1 MNKAKQQRLLRLL
14 SGGLFLFLGMLISIL
29 NVLPDLDPT
38 LVLYALTW
46 VLLGLGIL
54 MEISALGITGAVIGI
69 LYTLM
74 YPIRYKIT
82 DGYDFLPH
90 IASFSLMIVLML
102 LRDKAMY
109 FGIGAAICRIMPVI
123 HDAVLWVQELGWNNM
138 GEFWQHSWPMI
149 VVMAAILLAGFGFQ
163 KYKAEPL
170 GKTWMS
176 PKGSSADKLA
186 KLMALREK
194 GAISDEEYEQQKQ
207 RLLEEEQ

>member
-1 MNKAKQQRLLRLL
+1 MNKEKQQRLLRLL

-29 NVLPDLDPT
+29 NVLPDLDPES
-38 LVLYALTW
+38 VLYALIW
-46 VLLGLGIL
+46 VLLGLGVL
-54 MEISALGITGAVIGI
+54 MEISALGITGVVIGI

-82 DGYDFLPH
+82 DWYGFLPH
-90 IASFSLMIVLML
+90 IVSFSLMIAFML
-102 LRDKAMY
+102 LRDKAVY

-123 HDAVLWVQELGWNNM
+123 HEAILWVQGWNNM
-138 GEFWQHSWPMI
+138 GEFWQHSWSMI

-170 GKTWMS
+170 RKTWMS
-176 PKGSSADKLA
+176 PKGSSVDKLA

-194 GAISDEEYEQQKQ
+194 GVISDEEYEQQKQ
-207 RLLEEEQ
+207 RLLGEEQ

>member
-1 MNKAKQQRLLRLL
+1 MNKEKQQRLFRLL

-29 NVLPDLDPT
+29 NVLPDLDPQS
-38 LVLYALTW
+38 VLHALIW

-82 DGYDFLPH
+82 DSYGFLPH
-90 IASFSLMIVLML
+90 IVSFSLMIVLML

-123 HDAVLWVQELGWNNM
+123 HDVVLWVQDFGWKNM
-138 GEFWQHSWPMI
+138 GEFWRHSWTMI

-170 GKTWMS
+170 KKHG
-176 PKGSSADKLA
+176 
-186 KLMALREK
+186 
-194 GAISDEEYEQQKQ
+194 
-207 RLLEEEQ
+207 

>member
-1 MNKAKQQRLLRLL
+1 MNKAKQQRLFRLL

-29 NVLPDLDPT
+29 NVLPDLD
-38 LVLYALTW
+38 VLYALTW

-109 FGIGAAICRIMPVI
+109 FGIGAAICRIM
-123 HDAVLWVQELGWNNM
+123 WVQELGWNNM

-170 GKTWMS
+170 GKTWMG

-207 RLLEEEQ
+207 RLLVEEQ